1 MNIVLWGVF
10 YVVLT
15 GILLYFFIK
24 EKVIVEWLKG
34 KEKNIAD
41 KLVSKGDLGKMK
53 KTADILTVVHLIIL
67 ALLFFK
73 IMESGQDLE
82 FAFKKNIIMVVFA
95 LNAGVLVLR
104 KKQEWAFVVN
114 ALLLVLGRVMMD
126 MQGIYLYIYLAV
138 GCILFL
144 TEIYL
149 YQNQIFESVHLIETS
164 ITAVVIVLLI
174 QNFYLGNFMIPTGS
188 MRPTIIEN
196 DRFFANMISYKFKK
210 PERGDIIAF
219 KEPKDNK
226 LLYTKRLVGFPGE
239 TLSIDDSGE
248 LVINDKIVEMKAHLI
263 GQSKKNLTVTNEG
276 LVVIRE
282 NGYDSRTG
290 TVYDEIVNFK
300 TNLEGKEGEPIQV
313 DKKGNLFYDGQMLDT
328 RVFYRQEG
336 FLGFAGKIY
345 IPKKGDTVTLGKI
358 YKMIIEQE
366 ISTQSYVIN
375 YVEAPLEE
383 VMGKVKAGGKLTD
396 IFYNT
401 DNFRTRGETYIY
413 TLNVKG
419 RDETIMN
426 ILDFR
431 YNKDT
436 MNALLSGQEII
447 LKHDYYFAM
456 GDNSSDSDDSR
467 YWGYVQDS
475 RIKGNLL
482 FRFLP
487 ITKFGIVK

>member
-1 MNIVLWGVF
+1 MNLVLWGVF
-10 YVVLT
+10 YVILT

-24 EKVIVEWLKG
+24 EKVIVEWLKE

-41 KLVSKGDLGKMK
+41 RLASKGDLSKMK
-53 KTADILTVVHLIIL
+53 KTADIITVVHIIIL
-67 ALLFFK
+67 ALLFWK
-73 IMESGQDLE
+73 IMDSGQDLD
-82 FAFKKNIIMVVFA
+82 FSFKRNIIMVVFA
-95 LNAGVLVLR
+95 LNAGVLILR

-114 ALLLVLGRVMMD
+114 ALLLVLGRLMMD
-126 MQGIYLYIYLAV
+126 MQGIYLYSYLAL
-138 GCILFL
+138 GCVLFL
-144 TEIYL
+144 VEIYL
-149 YQNQIFESVHLIETS
+149 YQSQIFEAVHLIETS

-196 DRFFANMISYKFKK
+196 DRFFANMISYKFQDPK
-210 PERGDIIAF
+210 RGDIIAF

-226 LLYTKRLVGFPGE
+226 LLYTKRLVGLPGE
-239 TLSIDDSGE
+239 TLSIDDNGE
-248 LVINDKIVEMKAHLI
+248 LVINDNVIEMKAHLI
-263 GQSKKNLTVTNEG
+263 GQGKKALTVTNEG
-276 LVVIRE
+276 LVVILQ
-282 NGYDSRTG
+282 NGYDNRTG
-290 TVYDEIVNFK
+290 TVYDEVINFK
-300 TNLEGKEGEPIQV
+300 TNLEGKEGTPIQV
-313 DKKGNLFYDGQMLDT
+313 DKKGILFSDGEMLDT
-328 RVFYRQEG
+328 RVFYRKEG

-345 IPKKGDTVTLGKI
+345 IPKKDDVVKLGKI

-375 YVEAPLEE
+375 YVEVPLEE
-383 VMGKVKAGGKLTD
+383 ITEQVKAGEKFTD

-401 DNFRTRGETYIY
+401 DNFRTTGETYIY

-419 RDETIMN
+419 KDDTVMN
-426 ILDFR
+426 ILDFK

-436 MNALLSGQEII
+436 MNSLLAGQEIT
-447 LKHDYYFAM
+447 LTHDYYFAM

-475 RIKGNLL
+475 RIKGKLL